1 MNNDSST
8 PQTAAPEKEKAPATT
23 YSTIPAKD
31 AVTTVPPATAAK
43 GNDEVMST
51 PAKKS

>member
-1 MNNDSST
+1 MNNKSST
-8 PQTAAPEKEKAPATT
+8 PQTAAPDKVPNAT
-23 YSTIPAKD
+23 YSPNPAKD
-31 AVTTVPPATAAK
+31 KDAATIKPSTAAK